1 MQVNL
6 CCYVFLHL
14 NIKLILELFEVI
26 TRAKYFS
33 TPRASITLNSP
44 NLKKATQQYIY
55 IYVIN

>member
-26 TRAKYFS
+26 TRAKCFS

-55 IYVIN
+55 IYM